1 MLLQNLKILAV
12 VLLTLGLYTW
22 VSNAIPQVRSEVP
35 EELTF
40 TGEVSE
46 AQLIAAGSDLFSG
59 AGGCTACHGLGTRA
73 PNLLAD
79 EAGTGSIGQRCGER
93 VPGQDCKD
101 YLYASLTE
109 TGAFLVPGYDPIM
122 VDQRINL
129 SENQV
134 WALVAYLQSQGG
146 SVTVSGAD
154 LQATGSEDT
163 SPAPSGG
170 GATAASSSMDPVE
183 LFRGNMCFACHK
195 LGDEGAQVGPP
206 FDGMGGRLSAEEIR
220 TSILDPRASASE
232 GYEPLIGVMPANFGQ
247 VFTAAQLEA
256 IVQYLTSR
264 R

>member
-1 MLLQNLKILAV
+1 MLLQNLKILSV
-12 VLLTLGLYTW
+12 VVITLGLYTW

-46 AQLIAAGSDLFSG
+46 AQLIAAGGDLFAG

-73 PNLLAD
+73 PNLLSD
-79 EAGTGSIGQRCGER
+79 EAGTGPIGQRCGER
-93 VPGQDCKD
+93 VPGQECKN
-101 YLYASLTE
+101 YLYSSLTE
-109 TGAFLVPGYDPIM
+109 TRAFLVPGYDPIM

-129 SENQV
+129 SENQL

-154 LQATGSEDT
+154 LQAAASEDT
-163 SPAPSGG
+163 TPAAAGG
-170 GATAASSSMDPVE
+170 GATTTSTSLEPME
-183 LFRGNMCFACHK
+183 LIRSNMCFACHK

-206 FDGMGGRLSAEEIR
+206 FDGIGDRLSAAEIR
-220 TSILDPRASASE
+220 TSILDPRAGASE
-232 GYEPLIGVMPANFGQ
+232 GYEPLIGIMPANFGQ

-256 IVQYLTSR
+256 IVQFLASR